1 MSKLS
6 DHDNPANDL
15 TWGKPTL
22 LSNQIADIKTGS
34 IRKTKCTRNLK
45 ARLFLMTL
53 FGLVVVSDQAF
64 KKLNF
69 SKRGNISKDGFTSL
83 PESNTPIPWLKWIG
97 VMTVLV
103 ILTVIVLVF
112 FVYILL
118 NSGQSS
124 DESDSTKAKSTLKG
138 APGAQDRQQ
147 RYNRSFFLNSIQA
160 H

>member
-1 MSKLS
+1 M
-6 DHDNPANDL
+6 
-15 TWGKPTL
+15 
-22 LSNQIADIKTGS
+22 
-34 IRKTKCTRNLK
+34 
-45 ARLFLMTL
+45 
-53 FGLVVVSDQAF
+53 VVSDQAF

-69 SKRGNISKDGFTSL
+69 SKRGNISKDGFTFL

-124 DESDSTKAKSTLKG
+124 DESNSTKAKSTSLNEKDSSLLKAQKPKNSPLKG
-138 APGAQDRQQ
+138 APEAQDRQQ